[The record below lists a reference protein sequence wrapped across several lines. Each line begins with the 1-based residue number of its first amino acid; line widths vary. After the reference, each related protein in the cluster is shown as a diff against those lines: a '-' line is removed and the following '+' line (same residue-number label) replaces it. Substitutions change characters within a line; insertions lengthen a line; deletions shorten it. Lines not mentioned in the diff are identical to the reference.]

1 MLTQEKLKEILHYDP
16 ETGLFTWLKPTSNRV
31 KAGAVCSTVARIG
44 YVIIGVMGK
53 RQYAHRL
60 AWLYMTG
67 EWPSDQVDHANCDK
81 TDNGWSN
88 LRIAGKSRN
97 MQNIGIRSNN
107 SSGFTGVGYHKQTGR
122 WRAFVVSAGKMVHV
136 GLFDTIEEA
145 ARAREAAAVERY
157 GEFYRAV

>member
-1 MLTQEKLKEILHYDP
+1 
-16 ETGLFTWLKPTSNRV
+16 
-31 KAGAVCSTVARIG
+31 
-44 YVIIGVMGK
+44 
-53 RQYAHRL
+53 
-60 AWLYMTG
+60 
-67 EWPSDQVDHANCDK
+67 
-81 TDNGWSN
+81 
-88 LRIAGKSRN
+88 

-157 GEFYRAV
+157 GEFYRAG